1 MITEEIFS
9 SPCKHPN
16 GLQWTEKGLYV
27 MDQELDDVY
36 NEFLIVADKKKE
48 VTDTDFPEIL
58 QNKNISYG

>member
-36 NEFLIVADKKKE
+36 ILSLIH
-48 VTDTDFPEIL
+48 I
-58 QNKNISYG
+58 